1 MLWRPCFLL
10 ARGVC
15 AAKDEG
21 KMQLGHL
28 ESAMQRALELALHGP
43 AHGVNPQVG
52 AVILDPSGQIV
63 AEGFHRG
70 SGTPHAEV
78 VAIDDLRS
86 KVSYPFPPGYTAVVT
101 LEPCNHFGKTGPCAQ
116 ALIDAGISRVVYPIK
131 DPGEESAGGSQRLR
145 DHGVEVIEG
154 VLRDKAREQARV
166 WLTSKQLGRPFVTLK
181 WASSLDG
188 RIAAQDGSSKW
199 ISGVESR
206 AHAHRIRSEVDAILV
221 GTGTAIADD
230 PELTARKEDG
240 SYFDNQPLR
249 VIMGER
255 EIPHG
260 GRIFNEKA
268 RTIQIRTRNAE
279 GVLRE
284 LSSLGHKHLLVE
296 GGASV
301 AGQFI
306 RSNLVDEF
314 IIYLAPI
321 LIGGPKLA
329 LGDIGVPGISDAINL
344 RITEQK
350 MLGSDIFIRA
360 RR

>member
-1 MLWRPCFLL
+1 
-10 ARGVC
+10 
-15 AAKDEG
+15 
-21 KMQLGHL
+21 MQLGHL
-28 ESAMQRALELALHGP
+28 ESAMQRALELALQGP

-70 SGTPHAEV
+70 SGTAHAEV
-78 VAIDDLRS
+78 AAIENL
-86 KVSYPFPPGYTAVVT
+86 KTKIPYPFAPGYTAVVT

-116 ALIDAGISRVVYPIK
+116 ALIDAGISRVVFPIK
-131 DPGEESAGGSQRLR
+131 DPGNESSGGAQRLKN
-145 DHGVEVIEG
+145 HGVEVIEG
-154 VLRDKAREQARV
+154 VLRDKAKDQARV
-166 WLTSKQLGRPFVTLK
+166 WLTSKHLGRPFVTLK

-206 AHAHRIRSEVDAILV
+206 AHAHKLRSEVDSILV
-221 GTGTAIADD
+221 GTGTVIADD

-240 SYFDNQPLR
+240 SYFEHQPLR
-249 VIMGER
+249 VIMGQR
-255 EIPHG
+255 DIPTV
-260 GRIFNEKA
+260 GRIFSDKA
-268 RTIQIRTRNAE
+268 ETIQIKTRDALE
-279 GVLRE
+279 VLGE
-284 LSSLGHKHLLVE
+284 LTTLGHKHLMVE

-301 AGQFI
+301 VGQFI

-314 IIYLAPI
+314 VIYLAPM

-329 LGDIGVPGISDAINL
+329 LNDLGVLGIADAINL
-344 RITEQK
+344 KITEQK
-350 MLGSDIFIRA
+350 MLGADIFIRA